1 MRPASAMRLPAG
13 RHVRFLDMPM
23 CLVSGDD
30 LLSLLARRVP
40 DAPFAYVVTPN
51 VDHVVRA
58 CREGEGIRALYTQA
72 WLSVCDSQIL
82 RTLAGVAGVD
92 LPLNTGSD
100 LTRALFERVLAPG
113 DRITIIG
120 CAPQTVAVLQE
131 RHPGIQIAHYNP
143 PMGFIGDE
151 TEVARVVEF
160 IVSHPGRFVFL
171 AVGSPRQEIV
181 ALRVRQSGSASGIG
195 LCIGNSL
202 NFLAFPESRSPRWI
216 SRLHLEWLH
225 RLLSDPGR
233 LWRRY
238 LIDNPAIFVMF
249 LKALAAG
256 RAIEPV
262 SGSDN
267 DALVRRGPWG

>member
-1 MRPASAMRLPAG
+1 MRLSAG
-13 RHVRFLDMPM
+13 RHLRFLEMPM

-30 LLSLLARRVP
+30 LLSLLARRAA

-58 CREGEGIRALYTQA
+58 AREGEGIRTLYTQA

-82 RTLAGVAGVD
+82 RTLAGLAGAD

-113 DRITIIG
+113 DRITIVG
-120 CAPQTVAVLQE
+120 CSPETVAVLQE
-131 RHPGIQIAHYNP
+131 RYPGLSIAHYNP

-151 TEVARVVEF
+151 AEVARVVDF
-160 IVSHPGRFVFL
+160 IVSHPARFVFL

-181 ALRVRQSGSASGIG
+181 ALRVRQRGGVTGIG

-202 NFLAFPESRSPRWI
+202 NFLAFPQSRSPRWV

-238 LIDNPAIFVMF
+238 LVDKPAIFLMF
-249 LKALAAG
+249 FRALAAG

-262 SGSDN
+262 SGMGSDTL
-267 DALVRRGPWG
+267 APRGPWS

>member
-1 MRPASAMRLPAG
+1 
-13 RHVRFLDMPM
+13 M

-30 LLSLLARRVP
+30 LLSLLARRAAN
-40 DAPFAYVVTPN
+40 APFAYVVTPN

-58 CREGEGIRALYTQA
+58 HREGEGIRNLYTQA

-82 RTLAGVAGVD
+82 RALAGLAGVD

-100 LTRALFERVLAPG
+100 LTRALFERVLAQG

-120 CAPQTVAVLQE
+120 CAAETVAILQE
-131 RHPGIQIAHYNP
+131 RYPGLSIAHYNP

-151 TEVARVVEF
+151 TEVARVEEF
-160 IVSHPGRFVFL
+160 ILAHPGRFVFL

-181 ALRVRQSGSASGIG
+181 ALRVRLRGGATGIG

-202 NFLAFPESRSPRWI
+202 NFLAFPESRSPRWV

-225 RLLSDPGR
+225 RLVSDPGR

-238 LIDNPAIFVMF
+238 LVENPAIFLMF
-249 LKALAAG
+249 LRALAAG
-256 RAIEPV
+256 RAVEPI
-262 SGSDN
+262 SGGAADPMPP
-267 DALVRRGPWG
+267 RGPWG